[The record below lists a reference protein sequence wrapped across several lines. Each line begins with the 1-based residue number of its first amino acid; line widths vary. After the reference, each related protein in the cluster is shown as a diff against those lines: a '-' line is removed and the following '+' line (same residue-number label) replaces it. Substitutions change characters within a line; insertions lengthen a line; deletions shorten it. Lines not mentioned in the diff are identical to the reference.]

1 MMDSLTLGH
10 PHAGTPAP
18 HPGPC
23 GHLVQFYS
31 DQNRLLDTLEA
42 FIASGLTGG
51 EAVIAIATPQH
62 LHALESRLQARGIDL
77 VAARND
83 NLYLPCGA
91 QDAMDRFIDDGM
103 PDAER
108 FHAFL
113 ASTLARARGPGRRV
127 RAFGEMVAV
136 LWAAGH
142 RNGAIELE
150 RLWSQVCARGQLTLL
165 CAYPSA
171 GFGRDDDAALE
182 CVRAL
187 HTGET
192 PGG

>member
-1 MMDSLTLGH
+1 MMDSLTHAH
-10 PHAGTPAP
+10 PLPGAPAP

-31 DQNRLLDTLEA
+31 EHNRLLDTLET

-51 EAVIAIATPQH
+51 EAVIVIATPQH
-62 LHALESRLQARGIDL
+62 LHALEARLQARGIDL

-83 NLYLPCGA
+83 NRYLPYGA
-91 QDAMDRFIDDGM
+91 QDVMDRFIDDRM

-113 ASTLARARGPGRRV
+113 ESTLLRARGPGRKV

-142 RNGAIELE
+142 RDGAIELE
-150 RLWSQVCARGQLTLL
+150 RLWSQVCERGQLTLL
-165 CAYPSA
+165 CAYPDA
-171 GFGRDDDAALE
+171 GFGKGDATALE